1 METQEKLQFG
11 AQGCVSAEVLL
22 ALLRLSSDWM
32 RPIPI
37 IESNLIWRKTFT
49 ETPMQCLI
57 NYSEH
62 YDPAK
67 LTCKANHDNT
77 SC

>member
-1 METQEKLQFG
+1 MSPMSWPGEALKMETQEKLQFG

-37 IESNLIWRKTFT
+37 IESNLI
-49 ETPMQCLI
+49 
-57 NYSEH
+57 
-62 YDPAK
+62 
-67 LTCKANHDNT
+67 
-77 SC
+77 